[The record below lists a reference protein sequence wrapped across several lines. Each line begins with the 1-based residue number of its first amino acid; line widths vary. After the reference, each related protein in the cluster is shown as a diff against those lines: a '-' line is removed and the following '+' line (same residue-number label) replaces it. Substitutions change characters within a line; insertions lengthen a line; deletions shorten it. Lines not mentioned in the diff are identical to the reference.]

1 MTFLGIFN
9 SVLLSLIV
17 YHNNM
22 IRMLRRRLNV
32 GKQLN
37 CVFVVETGMEN
48 QEAQLVPADDAES
61 LRNRP
66 KPTLDQA
73 AAVWVSSRDER
84 QVAAILGCTINDV
97 KRLAPRAWW
106 RELCE
111 DVYQRHR
118 AIIDARLDRIV
129 DKSTQALLD
138 RLELGDEIIDRFGAR
153 QRVMVPA
160 KVCAQI
166 LGTAL
171 DRRRE
176 QRSAATDQ
184 DRLGRIAAL
193 LYRAAEAANV
203 GADDRPI
210 IQ

>member
-1 MTFLGIFN
+1 M
-9 SVLLSLIV
+9 
-17 YHNNM
+17 
-22 IRMLRRRLNV
+22 NV
-32 GKQLN
+32 CKQLYG
-37 CVFVVETGMEN
+37 VVLVKVGMEN
-48 QEAQLVPADDAES
+48 QETQLVAADSAES
-61 LRNRP
+61 LRDRP

-73 AAVWVSSRDER
+73 AAVWVATRDER
-84 QVAAILGCTINDV
+84 QVAAVLGCSINEV

-111 DVYQRHR
+111 DVYARHR
-118 AIIDARLDRIV
+118 AIIDARLDAIV
-129 DKSTQALLD
+129 SRSTEQLLD
-138 RLELGDEIIDRFGAR
+138 RLEHGDEILDRFGQH
-153 QRVMVPA
+153 QRVKVSA

-193 LYRAAEAANV
+193 LYRAAEAVSV
-203 GADDRPI
+203 GVDDRPI
-210 IQ
+210 VQ

>member
-1 MTFLGIFN
+1 
-9 SVLLSLIV
+9 
-17 YHNNM
+17 
-22 IRMLRRRLNV
+22 
-32 GKQLN
+32 
-37 CVFVVETGMEN
+37 MEN
-48 QEAQLVPADDAES
+48 QEAELIPAESAES
-61 LRNRP
+61 LRDRP

-73 AAVWVSSRDER
+73 AAVWVSTKDER

-111 DVYQRHR
+111 DVYARHR
-118 AIIDARLDRIV
+118 AIIDSRLDTIV
-129 DKSTQALLD
+129 DRATQELLE
-138 RLELGDEIIDRFGAR
+138 RLEHGNEHIDRDG
-153 QRVMVPA
+153 QLHRVRVSA
-160 KVCAQI
+160 KDCAII

-193 LYRAAEAANV
+193 LYRAASAVSSELS
-203 GADDRPI
+203 ADDRPI
-210 IQ
+210 VQ